1 PRRLAM
7 GTIRI
12 GVIGDRDDS
21 VTAHRA
27 VPLALGLPRDAHRV
41 ACEWDWLPTTSLLD
55 LPQDGLDAY
64 HGFWAV
70 PATPYRSAGGA
81 MRAIRFARESGRA
94 FLGPGGGFQQAL
106 LEYAG
111 SVWGVARPAHAE
123 TDPDAADPV
132 IAVLS
137 CALVETS
144 GKIVFRPGSR

>member
-1 PRRLAM
+1 GPPVEQHDHRVAGELSVAASRDPRPRDAPVDLPARLRYKPGVPPRRLAM

-21 VTAHRA
+21 VAAHRA
-27 VPLALGLPRDAHRV
+27 APRARGLSRDAHRV

-70 PATPYRSAGGA
+70 PATPYRSAEGA

-94 FLGPGGGFQQAL
+94 FLGTCGGFQQAL
-106 LEYAG
+106 LE
-111 SVWGVARPAHAE
+111 
-123 TDPDAADPV
+123 
-132 IAVLS
+132 
-137 CALVETS
+137 
-144 GKIVFRPGSR
+144 